1 MTIWLLAILLL
12 ASLAGLGYRQGAI
25 RVACS
30 FFGILAGALL
40 AVPLGRLVRPLFV
53 ALGLKDPIFAWVIP
67 PLVMFIV
74 ISILFKAGA
83 AVLHQKVDV
92 YYKYRAGDL
101 RLALWER
108 LNHRLGL
115 CVGLLNGVAY
125 LIIISFIIY
134 AFSYWTVQLA
144 TGDEDPRSV
153 RILNRLGHDLQ
164 STGLHRVARAVD
176 GMPDRFYD
184 AADMAGLVFC
194 NSLLEA
200 RLSSYPAFLGLA
212 ERGEFQALG
221 KDRDFI
227 EMRQRGA
234 ALGKLMEHSPVQA
247 IVKNPETLRLVWN
260 TVAPDLK
267 DLRVYLETGKS
278 PKYDPETLLG
288 RWEFNVNMAM
298 ANVRRA
304 RPNISA
310 TEMQKLKKWMIAAFS
325 QTSFVAM
332 TDQTAILKNVP
343 QVKFPAGGP
352 VTPPTIQTFSLEW
365 KRLSNN
371 RYELNFAGGS
381 RGALSAIIEGDRLTV
396 SGEGLDL
403 VFTRAI

>member
-30 FFGILAGALL
+30 FFGILAGAWL

-108 LNHRLGL
+108 LNQRLGL
-115 CVGLLNGVAY
+115 CVGLLNGLAY

-134 AFSYWTVQLA
+134 AFSYWTVQLS

-153 RILNRLGHDLQ
+153 RILNRLGKDLQ
-164 STGLHRVARAVD
+164 ATGLNRVARAVD
-176 GMPDRFYD
+176 GMPDRFYE
-184 AADMAGLVFC
+184 AADVAGLLFY

-212 ERGEFQALG
+212 ERGDFQALG
-221 KDRDFI
+221 KDRDFL

-234 ALGKLMEHSPVQA
+234 SLGKLMEHSPVQA

-260 TVAPDLK
+260 TVAPNLK
-267 DLRVYLETGKS
+267 DLQIYLETGKS

-298 ANVRRA
+298 AGIRRT

-310 TEMQKLKKWMIAAFS
+310 TEMQKLKKYMLAAFS

-343 QVKFPAGGP
+343 QVKMPAGGP

-365 KRLSNN
+365 KRLGNN
-371 RYELNFAGGS
+371 RYELTFAGGG
-381 RGALSAIIEGDRLTV
+381 RGSLAATIEGDRLTV
-396 SGEGLDL
+396 SGEGMEL